1 MPGFYVSACTTYTAG
16 TYTYLTGTFS
26 GGANTATLITP
37 YPRYTDVNG
46 CVVLQRTAVA
56 LGGFNGIN
64 S

>member
-26 GGANTATLITP
+26 GGSNTSTLQTP
-37 YPRYTDVNG
+37 YPKYTDVNN
-46 CVVLQRTAVA
+46 CVVIQRTSVA
-56 LGGFNGIN
+56 IGGFDGLN